1 MRRCSKAP
9 ESCQKKN
16 QGSDDHENVDHARSV
31 SIRGG
36 RRLRDGRRADVPAA
50 GNHVAG
56 IQERFDKSMHEIIE
70 LSTYVRS
77 IDEARVNVGLIAC
90 TPTPLPKM
98 PDGALDP
105 RLLKRAIKTMLA
117 LNDARMIGDS
127 EPLQESIEKC
137 RPVGE

>member
-1 MRRCSKAP
+1 MIMKMSIMR
-9 ESCQKKN
+9 
-16 QGSDDHENVDHARSV
+16 G
-31 SIRGG
+31 
-36 RRLRDGRRADVPAA
+36 LFLFAA
-50 GNHVAG
+50 GAGCATVAAQMFPLRE
-56 IQERFDKSMHEIIE
+56 ITLPEFQERFDKSMHEIIE